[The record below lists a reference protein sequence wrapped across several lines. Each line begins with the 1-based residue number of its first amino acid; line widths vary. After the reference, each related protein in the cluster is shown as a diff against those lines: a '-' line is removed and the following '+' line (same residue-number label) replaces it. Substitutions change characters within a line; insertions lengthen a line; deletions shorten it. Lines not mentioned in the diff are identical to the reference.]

1 MLKRLYLALVLS
13 FGLACSVSQAYV
25 QVPAQYIAKGYSEA
39 LGRAPDTGGW
49 SSAVTYF
56 AQNGC
61 SASTLK
67 TWGTSLLTSPEFVGL
82 GYDPYAETLILYRFI
97 LDREPDSGG
106 FDYWSNQLATGAMTW
121 AQLVATSYGS
131 VEFADLASGYICN
144 IADYSFSPLGA
155 TTAMQIPTPHA
166 GGLPAGTT
174 QAQLQ
179 AQLTSMAASGG
190 GTVYLQQESVVYISS
205 PPLTIPT
212 GVTLA
217 TYGSPPPHQHAL
229 MARLVRSAFGTT
241 GFPLVEIGTDTT
253 NSTAAVR
260 NLWIDG
266 QRSVS
271 TQYVHD
277 SINIEIHG
285 GSNVVIDSNFIDNS
299 QGWSNVHS
307 YGTLDGAPCA
317 GNTVT
322 NNVITAYSAVHQ
334 GGAAT
339 DGLSLGCDSTT
350 ATGNG
355 IIDPS
360 DVGIVLFTAG
370 TGTQRSVAESNTVVS
385 AGHSAYGAFGFD
397 PLYTVPGGGAN
408 SINTSPTPSFAGAEI
423 NGNTFWSGP
432 NTHFTVGL
440 AIGSRPWFATTSTQV
455 GNIGSGAQMLNNTT
469 GGIRT
474 NVAEGMETCG
484 MLNATV
490 EGNSLLSNPIAS
502 TCTSMPQGN
511 IFACV
516 SSGLA
521 SGTLQGPY
529 TDTDLTGR
537 ISDSCQ

>member
-1 MLKRLYLALVLS
+1 MLKRLYLVLMLS
-13 FGLACSVSQAYV
+13 LGLACGVTQAYV

-61 SASTLK
+61 SVSTLK
-67 TWGTSLLTSPEFVGL
+67 TWGTSLLTSQEFVGL

-97 LDREPDSGG
+97 LDREPDSAG

-131 VEFADLASGYICN
+131 AEFADLASEYICN
-144 IADYSFSPLGA
+144 VADYSFSPLGP
-155 TTAMQIPTPHA
+155 TTAMQIPTPNP
-166 GGLPAGTT
+166 GGTLLAGTT

-179 AQLTSMAASGG
+179 AQLIATGNG
-190 GTVYLQQESVVYISS
+190 GTVYLQQESVVYITS

-217 TYGSPPPHQHAL
+217 TYGNPPPHQHAL
-229 MARLVRSAFGTT
+229 MARLVRGNFGTP
-241 GFPLVEIGTDTT
+241 GAPLVKIGSETT
-253 NSTAAVR
+253 SSTAAVR

-266 QRSVS
+266 QRSLA
-271 TQYVHD
+271 TPYVHD
-277 SINIEIHG
+277 SVNIEISG
-285 GSNVVIDSNFIDNS
+285 GSNVVVDSNFIDNS
-299 QGWSNVHS
+299 QGWSNIHS

-339 DGLSLGCDSTT
+339 DGLSLGCDNTT
-350 ATGNG
+350 VTGNG

-397 PLYTVPGGGAN
+397 PLYTVLGGGAN
-408 SINTSPTPSFAGAEI
+408 SVNTSPTPSFAGAEI

-490 EGNSLLSNPIAS
+490 EGNSLLANPIAS
-502 TCTSMPQGN
+502 SCTSMPQGN

-516 SSGLA
+516 SAGLA

-529 TDTDLTGR
+529 TDIDLTGL

>member
-1 MLKRLYLALVLS
+1 MLKRLYLALMLS
-13 FGLACSVSQAYV
+13 LGLACGVTQAYV

-61 SASTLK
+61 SVSTLK
-67 TWGTSLLTSPEFVGL
+67 TWGTSLLTSQEFVGL

-97 LDREPDSGG
+97 LDREPDSAG

-131 VEFADLASGYICN
+131 AEFADLASEYICN
-144 IADYSFSPLGA
+144 VADYSFSPLGP
-155 TTAMQIPTPHA
+155 TTAMQIPTPNP
-166 GGLPAGTT
+166 GGTLLAGTT

-179 AQLTSMAASGG
+179 AQLIATGNG
-190 GTVYLQQESVVYISS
+190 GTVYLQQESVVYITS

-217 TYGSPPPHQHAL
+217 TYGNPPPHQHAL
-229 MARLVRSAFGTT
+229 MARLVRGNFGTP
-241 GFPLVEIGTDTT
+241 GAPLVKIGSETT
-253 NSTAAVR
+253 SSTAAVR

-266 QRSVS
+266 QRSLA
-271 TQYVHD
+271 TPYVHD
-277 SINIEIHG
+277 SVNIEISG
-285 GSNVVIDSNFIDNS
+285 GSNVVVDSNFIDNS
-299 QGWSNVHS
+299 QGWSNIHS

-322 NNVITAYSAVHQ
+322 NNVVTAYSAVHQ

-339 DGLSLGCDSTT
+339 DGLSLGCDNTT
-350 ATGNG
+350 VTGNG

-397 PLYTVPGGGAN
+397 PLYTVLGGGAN
-408 SINTSPTPSFAGAEI
+408 SVNTSPTPSFAGAEI

-490 EGNSLLSNPIAS
+490 EGNSLLANPIAS
-502 TCTSMPQGN
+502 SCTSMPQGN

-516 SSGLA
+516 SAGLA

-529 TDTDLTGR
+529 TDIDLTGL

>member
-1 MLKRLYLALVLS
+1 MLKRLYLALMLS
-13 FGLACSVSQAYV
+13 LGLACGVTQAYV

-49 SSAVTYF
+49 NSAVTYF

-61 SASTLK
+61 SVSTLK
-67 TWGTSLLTSPEFVGL
+67 TWGTSLLTSQEFVGL

-97 LDREPDSGG
+97 LDREPDSAG

-131 VEFADLASGYICN
+131 AEFADLASEYICN
-144 IADYSFSPLGA
+144 VADYSFSPLGP
-155 TTAMQIPTPHA
+155 TTAMQIPTPNP
-166 GGLPAGTT
+166 GGTLLAGTT

-179 AQLTSMAASGG
+179 AQLIATGNG
-190 GTVYLQQESVVYISS
+190 GTVYLQQESVVYITS

-217 TYGSPPPHQHAL
+217 TYGNPPPHQHAL
-229 MARLVRSAFGTT
+229 MARLVRGNFGTP
-241 GFPLVEIGTDTT
+241 GAPLVKIGSETT

-266 QRSVS
+266 QRSLA
-271 TQYVHD
+271 TPYVHD
-277 SINIEIHG
+277 SVNIEISG
-285 GSNVVIDSNFIDNS
+285 GSNVVVDSNFIDNS
-299 QGWSNVHS
+299 QGWSNIHS

-322 NNVITAYSAVHQ
+322 NNVVTAYSAVHQ

-339 DGLSLGCDSTT
+339 DGLSLGCDNTT
-350 ATGNG
+350 VTGNG

-397 PLYTVPGGGAN
+397 PLYTVLGGGAN
-408 SINTSPTPSFAGAEI
+408 SVNTSPTPSFAGAEI

-490 EGNSLLSNPIAS
+490 EGNSLLANPIAS
-502 TCTSMPQGN
+502 SCTSMPQGN

-516 SSGLA
+516 SAGLA

-529 TDTDLTGR
+529 TDIDLTGL

>member
-1 MLKRLYLALVLS
+1 MLKRLYLVLMLS
-13 FGLACSVSQAYV
+13 LGLACGVTQAYV

-61 SASTLK
+61 SVSTLK
-67 TWGTSLLTSPEFVGL
+67 TWGTSLLTSQEFVGL

-97 LDREPDSGG
+97 LDREPDSAG

-131 VEFADLASGYICN
+131 AEFADLASEYICN
-144 IADYSFSPLGA
+144 VADYSFSPLGP
-155 TTAMQIPTPHA
+155 TTAMQIPTPNP
-166 GGLPAGTT
+166 GGTLLAGTT

-179 AQLTSMAASGG
+179 AQLIATGNG
-190 GTVYLQQESVVYISS
+190 GTVYLQQESVVYITS

-217 TYGSPPPHQHAL
+217 TYGNPPPHQHAL
-229 MARLVRSAFGTT
+229 MARLVRGNFGTP
-241 GFPLVEIGTDTT
+241 GAPLVKIGSETT
-253 NSTAAVR
+253 SSTAAVR

-266 QRSVS
+266 QRSLA
-271 TQYVHD
+271 TPYVHD
-277 SINIEIHG
+277 SVNIEISG
-285 GSNVVIDSNFIDNS
+285 GSNVVVDSNFIDNS
-299 QGWSNVHS
+299 QGWSNIHS

-322 NNVITAYSAVHQ
+322 NNVVTAYSAVHQ

-339 DGLSLGCDSTT
+339 DGLSLGCDNTT
-350 ATGNG
+350 VTGNG

-397 PLYTVPGGGAN
+397 PLYTVLGGGAN
-408 SINTSPTPSFAGAEI
+408 SVNTSPTPSFAGAEI

-490 EGNSLLSNPIAS
+490 EGNSLLANPIAS
-502 TCTSMPQGN
+502 SCTSMPQGN

-516 SSGLA
+516 SAGLA

-529 TDTDLTGR
+529 TDIDLTGL